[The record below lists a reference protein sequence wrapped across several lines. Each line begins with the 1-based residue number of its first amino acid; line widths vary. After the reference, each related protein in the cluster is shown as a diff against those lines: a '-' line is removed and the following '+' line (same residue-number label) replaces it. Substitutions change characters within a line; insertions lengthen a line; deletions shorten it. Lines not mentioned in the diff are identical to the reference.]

1 MIETSF
7 INPFSFEAKEIVRKL
22 GQIENLDKKN
32 DSLIDII
39 KHTHSQKL
47 SSIPE
52 TLEQLALHKFQWY
65 LDKKTD
71 NFDDKVYEYWNEDFW
86 GTYNIIEPTESLEHA
101 VHKLKKQSR

>member
-71 NFDDKVYEYWNEDFW
+71 NFDDIYLILKFMNMMCYPFIFYV
-86 GTYNIIEPTESLEHA
+86 
-101 VHKLKKQSR
+101 KL

>member
-71 NFDDKVYEYWNEDFW
+71 NFDDKVM
-86 GTYNIIEPTESLEHA
+86 NIYLILKFMNMMCYPFIFY
-101 VHKLKKQSR
+101 VKL